1 MLPLLHCAGQLYATR
16 STKPTSPHPTPPPPG
31 YAFITRILHSSRAG
45 AGRGRD
51 DGRAPQPGAGSAR
64 LRRAW
69 CRYHC
74 WRKETRAS
82 SRPWRHSRTARVDD
96 RTQHLPYQEALDQ
109 TSALPSPTPSGY
121 ALPIP
126 GVNHV
131 RISGDDHPRCCCGRL
146 ARWQCAAPAV
156 PTRAE
161 WVVLRA
167 HYARVAQFGVRQPC
181 CRASRACDHGRVA
194 AVAVRATGT
203 TGVQRISGWFDHPH
217 YHILTKTVPHRRKPW
232 ATAQGVGR
240 GRGAGEKPAHQRP
253 RQHLPAVARMLA
265 RRLEACTTGS
275 RHGERVQPVLTQ
287 RDMWVMHS
295 LQRERAGVEGC
306 SWKLGA
312 RASGSLRVEC
322 APAPSAMHYP

>member
-1 MLPLLHCAGQLYATR
+1 VLPLLHCAGQLYATR

-181 CRASRACDHGRVA
+181 CRASRAHDLARGIPFPILV
-194 AVAVRATGT
+194 TGCWM
-203 TGVQRISGWFDHPH
+203 RSCRSSSRSGMHAIPA
-217 YHILTKTVPHRRKPW
+217 HRRLDCERFVP
-232 ATAQGVGR
+232 V
-240 GRGAGEKPAHQRP
+240 HQRSRPAPAGGGDNAGTRAGSP
-253 RQHLPAVARMLA
+253 RHREYLQS
-265 RRLEACTTGS
+265 G
-275 RHGERVQPVLTQ
+275 LTQ

-295 LQRERAGVEGC
+295 PLGAGTGDAGQLPLAWVGAGGRDRRAG
-306 SWKLGA
+306 SA
-312 RASGSLRVEC
+312 RSQSIPTRPHPTPPPLL
-322 APAPSAMHYP
+322 